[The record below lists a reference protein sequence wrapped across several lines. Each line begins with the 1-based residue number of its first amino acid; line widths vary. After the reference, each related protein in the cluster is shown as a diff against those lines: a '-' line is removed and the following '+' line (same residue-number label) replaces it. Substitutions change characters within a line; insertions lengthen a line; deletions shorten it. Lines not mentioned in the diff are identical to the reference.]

1 MLAVGLLAACGCTKR
16 EWALHRCFELM
27 KGLEASQALLQTK
40 TGEAKTWFGRQRALE
55 TLAMQ
60 SFDIIF
66 DIDASERQ
74 VVVGTSRHVN
84 LFFKQDMEGIPLS
97 SVLPPYERM
106 KLDRSLH
113 EVVQSRSGARAILIL
128 PRGEAR
134 VCLEYCG
141 DLGQVLVAIELQE
154 KRGRSPR
161 TQRICGSPRRYSG
174 ESAPR
179 AGVQTGARWPWT

>member
-84 LFFKQDMEGIPLS
+84 LFFKQDMEGIPQLDQMS
-97 SVLPPYERM
+97 PGGSIAQRRSRDFDPPARRGKSMPGVLWR
-106 KLDRSLH
+106 
-113 EVVQSRSGARAILIL
+113 SRSSARGHRATGKE
-128 PRGEAR
+128 GEVR
-134 VCLEYCG
+134 VHKG
-141 DLGQVLVAIELQE
+141 FAAVPG
-154 KRGRSPR
+154 
-161 TQRICGSPRRYSG
+161 YSG